1 MVVVVMGVSGA
12 GKTTVGTALAVS
24 LGCRFVEGDLLHPVA
39 NIEKMRAGIPLT
51 ESDRV
56 PWLAAAHAVI
66 GRAVERRDSM
76 VIACSALK
84 QRYRE
89 VLRGDCRGV
98 RFVYLK
104 VIQATA
110 AARSATRVGH
120 FAGPALVPSQ
130 FAALEEP
137 ADTLTID
144 ATCPP
149 GEIVAA
155 IRHEFGI

>member
-24 LGCRFVEGDLLHPVA
+24 LGWRFVEGDQLHPVA
-39 NIEKMRAGIPLT
+39 NTEKMRAGVPLT

-56 PWLAAAHAVI
+56 PWLAAVHAVLE
-66 GRAVERRDSM
+66 RAVERRESI

-84 QRYRE
+84 ERYRE

-104 VIQATA
+104 VLQPLAE
-110 AARSATRVGH
+110 ARSATRAGH

-130 FAALEEP
+130 FATLEEP
-137 ADTLTID
+137 AGALTVD
-144 ATCPP
+144 GSLPP
-149 GEIVAA
+149 EAIVAA
-155 IRHEFGI
+155 IRDAFGI